1 MGIKGLWRFL
11 NELVALWQ
19 QRNVARLAAALAYYS
34 AISIAPLLIIVLAIA
49 GLAMSSKEAQQQLVV
64 QMRGLVG
71 EQGGQ
76 VVEMVIENADRPSL
90 ASLAGILGLFVL
102 LWGATN
108 GFVEL
113 QDALNTIWGV
123 APKPG
128 RRLWITLRA
137 RLLSF
142 AMVLVIGFLLLV
154 SLVISTALTLL
165 SNFLSGLLPGFDLF
179 WLGVNFLISLSVIT
193 LLFGLLF
200 KVLPDVIVAWR
211 DVWLGAAV
219 TALLFVVGKSLI
231 GFYLGQQS
239 FGSAYGAAGSLV
251 VLLIWVF
258 YSAQIV
264 LVGAAFTQVYA
275 TQYGQ
280 GVEPSEQAQIV
291 HEQPAEA
298 DN

>member
-49 GLAMSSKEAQQQLVV
+49 GLAMGSKEAQQQLVV

-108 GFVEL
+108 VFVEL

-165 SNFLSGLLPGFDLF
+165 SNFLSGLLPGFDLL

-239 FGSAYGAAGSLV
+239 FGSTYGAAGSLV

>member
-49 GLAMSSKEAQQQLVV
+49 GLAMGSKEAQQQLVV

-108 GFVEL
+108 VFVEL

-179 WLGVNFLISLSVIT
+179 WLGVNFLISLGVIT

>member
-49 GLAMSSKEAQQQLVV
+49 GLAMGSKEAQQQLVV

-108 GFVEL
+108 VFVEL

-165 SNFLSGLLPGFDLF
+165 SNFLSGLLPGFDLL

-275 TQYGQ
+275 THYGQ

>member
-49 GLAMSSKEAQQQLVV
+49 GLAMGSKEAQQQLVV

-108 GFVEL
+108 VFVEL

-165 SNFLSGLLPGFDLF
+165 SNFLSGLLPGFDLL